1 MAQHIVLA
9 QQLLRLAGQLWPQGQ
24 RLAEVLCG
32 ERVFFRADEVQPGR
46 GRGMLQEVLPG
57 TEKVESGAKAGF
69 ADAEL
74 AIGRQGGKTLGQLI
88 VPEEN
93 MAGFFQP
100 AVTGEIDIAKGDRD
114 GLAIQ
119 PIELCV

>member
-1 MAQHIVLA
+1 
-9 QQLLRLAGQLWPQGQ
+9 
-24 RLAEVLCG
+24 
-32 ERVFFRADEVQPGR
+32 
-46 GRGMLQEVLPG
+46 MLQEVLPG

-100 AVTGEIDIAKGDRD
+100 AATGEIDIAKGDRD